1 MVRRL
6 GTLVLL
12 GGALLALPSPAH
24 GAARLDADLRGD
36 LARSVSGPITLFVHG
51 TSVARV
57 KRAGDRHGFKAL
69 GQWPAIDTVMLRGPR
84 RGVVRLRRER
94 GLRFIEGDRRFI
106 PLSGT
111 ATQASRAVNL
121 GSYTDPSGLAV
132 DGRGVSAA
140 IVDTGVD
147 GTHPFFSNDGRS
159 RVVRNLKV
167 ACFGV
172 TLPSDL
178 CYVDSGPANDT
189 DTASTGGHGTHV
201 AGIVAGRPVTT
212 TLFNLPV
219 RGTAPGASLVSIS
232 GGQLISMALNLSA
245 QEWVLKHHAAPC
257 GAAASAAAC
266 PPIRVVNHSWG
277 PSGGGTF
284 AEGSATVRI
293 QRELLKAGIVTV
305 WAAGNDGGDATKIV
319 TNPPGQDPTPGVLM
333 VANYDDADTGTRDGK
348 LSNSSSRGQKGVLS
362 SYPDVAAP
370 GTNITSSCRPWLA
383 ICSAEDNG
391 PGALDLLTFGTISG
405 TSMAAPHVTGIVAA
419 LFQAVPQASPA
430 QVEAAIIDTAHRFT
444 AGLPYEADPRGG
456 QTSPDKGHG
465 LVQADAALVR
475 LRELTGAPAPVS
487 AAEPGATATPAPTA
501 TTTPT
506 PKPGSGGSGSTG
518 GSGGSGG
525 GTSGPS
531 GSGDAPTGSTPVGGT
546 TTPSGQTCPAVKSA
560 ERKLTAARKAL
571 KKARGK
577 PSRTKARRL
586 VAKRQAALRAARKR
600 C

>member
-284 AEGSATVRI
+284 AEGSAILERDDYRYRAELAADFALKNLRRDGRLLRTYKDGQARLNGYLEDYAFLADGLLALYTTTFAPHWLEEARSITEGMLELFWDDAAGGFYDTGHDHEKLVARPRSLTDNAVPSGNSVAAEVLLRLASVYDTPAWSERALVI
-293 QRELLKAGIVTV
+293 LAGVRELLRQYPT
-305 WAAGNDGGDATKIV
+305 AAGRYLCALDFALATPQEIAIV
-319 TNPPGQDPTPGVLM
+319 GEPLGR
-333 VANYDDADTGTRDGK
+333 DTQALIATVR
-348 LSNSSSRGQKGVLS
+348 SRFR
-362 SYPDVAAP
+362 P
-370 GTNITSSCRPWLA
+370 NIVIALRQ
-383 ICSAEDNG
+383 
-391 PGALDLLTFGTISG
+391 PGAREQAQPALLRSRNLI
-405 TSMAAPHVTGIVAA
+405 
-419 LFQAVPQASPA
+419 
-430 QVEAAIIDTAHRFT
+430 E
-444 AGLPYEADPRGG
+444 G
-456 QTSPDKGHG
+456 Q
-465 LVQADAALVR
+465 
-475 LRELTGAPAPVS
+475 
-487 AAEPGATATPAPTA
+487 ATAYVCERYACQQPVTAPRDLA
-501 TTTPT
+501 AQL
-506 PKPGSGGSGSTG
+506 
-518 GSGGSGG
+518 
-525 GTSGPS
+525 
-531 GSGDAPTGSTPVGGT
+531 GD
-546 TTPSGQTCPAVKSA
+546 
-560 ERKLTAARKAL
+560 
-571 KKARGK
+571 
-577 PSRTKARRL
+577 
-586 VAKRQAALRAARKR
+586 
-600 C
+600 